1 MRLAKVE
8 FLKKKLAKRYGII
21 GRVAGRYVEA
31 GYSVE
36 ISHNTKSGVIDVVA
50 RKGGS
55 ILAITVIHGSVKVS
69 PSHVEGA
76 ARRAKHLGAKP
87 VLVLYG
93 RGPKV
98 TQEAVDKAA
107 ELGVELKRV
116 RM

>member
-1 MRLAKVE
+1 MRLARVE
-8 FLKKKLAKRYGII
+8 FLKKRLAKRYGII

-36 ISHNTKSGVIDVVA
+36 LSHPTRSGTIDVVA
-50 RKGGS
+50 RKAGT
-55 ILAITVIHGSVKVS
+55 IIAITVLHGSVKVTA
-69 PSHVEGA
+69 SHVEEA
-76 ARRAKHLGAKP
+76 ARRAEHLNAKP

-98 TQEAVDKAA
+98 SQEAVAKAE

-116 RM
+116 RI